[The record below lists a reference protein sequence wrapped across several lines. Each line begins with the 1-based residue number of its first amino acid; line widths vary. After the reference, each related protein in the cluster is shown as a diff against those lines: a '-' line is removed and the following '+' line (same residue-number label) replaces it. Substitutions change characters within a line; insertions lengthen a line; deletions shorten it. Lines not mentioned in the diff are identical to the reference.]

1 MYAHFDSNIQ
11 YLSNPEKPIN
21 IKKIHQDILVTRLYI
36 CAASP
41 LFLQNLHSRPGIVGG
56 GDGGCPGGG
65 AVNIGGG
72 ERVPPPRAWPG
83 PGKER

>member
-1 MYAHFDSNIQ
+1 MLISTPTSNI
-11 YLSNPEKPIN
+11 YPTLTNLSILKY
-21 IKKIHQDILVTRLYI
+21 QDVLVTRLYI
-36 CAASP
+36 CAVSP

-56 GDGGCPGGG
+56 GDGGCPDGE

-72 ERVPPPRAWPG
+72 GGERAPPPRAWPG